1 MYTREDPGIDG
12 ARVYPDSQFGIMKKF
27 ANAWKIVD
35 YQDSFGL
42 DKALDDFLKP

>member
-1 MYTREDPGIDG
+1 
-12 ARVYPDSQFGIMKKF
+12 MKKF

-35 YQDSFGL
+35 YQDSLGL